1 MEEVLFS
8 NIQKYLKDN
17 DFMNSLCLVNKN
29 SYVLKRRKLIFKKKS
44 AIILND
50 LIEFHKWNIVDDD
63 FTELLS
69 SYESLDGFKSLVDIL
84 LKNTFLNPETK
95 KCEEKK
101 KYYWS
106 GYGFFIE
113 GKPTKFSFFKPSC
126 INIKY
131 SKINPIYRMYN
142 CDINKLRNEFRYAQ
156 ALIY

>member
-101 KYYWS
+101 K
-106 GYGFFIE
+106 
-113 GKPTKFSFFKPSC
+113 
-126 INIKY
+126 
-131 SKINPIYRMYN
+131 
-142 CDINKLRNEFRYAQ
+142 
-156 ALIY
+156 

>member
-1 MEEVLFS
+1 MEDILFS
-8 NIQKYLKDN
+8 YIQEHLEDN
-17 DFMNSLCLVNKN
+17 DFMDSLCLVSKN
-29 SYVLKRRKLIFKKKS
+29 SYIAKRRNLILKKKS
-44 AIILND
+44 AIILSD

-69 SYESLDGFKSLVDIL
+69 SYESLDGFKSLINIL

-95 KCEEKK
+95 KCEDFK

-126 INIKY
+126 INVKY

-142 CDINKLRNEFRYAQ
+142 CDINKLRNEYRNAQ